1 MLGTPL
7 RAGGGTRGHASTY
20 VKVHVT
26 IDVFVTCCTTVL
38 LAQFPLG
45 MSYLSNTLLPL
56 LHSLSDLTKEA
67 AV

>member
-1 MLGTPL
+1 M
-7 RAGGGTRGHASTY
+7 Y
-20 VKVHVT
+20 VKVHVA

-45 MSYLSNTLLPL
+45 MSHFSNTLLPL